1 MSKDTVRLVP
11 ASAACPA
18 PRRTLPHAP
27 PSASTRYGVATPPRT
42 IAPEGDPTI
51 IPGITPDARRR
62 FRLGKMTGGSAA
74 IQARLDLYKDFESPV
89 IFPSHRN
96 GEQVANITLIKPND
110 AGEGPVC
117 G

>member
-27 PSASTRYGVATPPRT
+27 PSASTRCGVASPPRT
-42 IAPEGDPTI
+42 IAPEGGPTI

-62 FRLGKMTGGSAA
+62 FRLGKMTGGGAGS
-74 IQARLDLYKDFESPV
+74 RL
-89 IFPSHRN
+89 N
-96 GEQVANITLIKPND
+96 
-110 AGEGPVC
+110 
-117 G
+117 

>member
-62 FRLGKMTGGSAA
+62 FRLGKMTGGGAG
-74 IQARLDLYKDFESPV
+74 IQAQLDLYKDFESHGH
-89 IFPSHRN
+89 FPRSRLCH
-96 GEQVANITLIKPND
+96 
-110 AGEGPVC
+110 
-117 G
+117 

>member
-27 PSASTRYGVATPPRT
+27 PSASTRCGVASPPRT

-62 FRLGKMTGGSAA
+62 FRLGKMTGGGAG
-74 IQARLDLYKDFESPV
+74 IQALLICTRTLSPQSFSPV
-89 IFPSHRN
+89 IEMAKRSR
-96 GEQVANITLIKPND
+96 L
-110 AGEGPVC
+110 C
-117 G
+117 R